1 MPQRAERGQP
11 SAPAVLRGN
20 VAAGL
25 VGFGG
30 FYFRNRV
37 DDLSPRAGTVS
48 LCQTRSC
55 QSSALPRSRVFAT
68 LHQVTNALL
77 SRIELRYLDAGGQ
90 SSVLA
95 LDAHESSAARDGLTI
110 SAHLEHAVGG
120 TIVRASVAN
129 RGADAVRLTSMIFE
143 IATGFASST
152 PARFFKHGYQSW
164 SASGG
169 CDVNASQTHPRDAA
183 HFITRV
189 NHQSETTRPH
199 EFPEAQTSEL
209 FTIVESRDAA
219 ERVLAGFIGAA
230 TSLSTLTVSS
240 PDKIIARAI
249 LDDVTLAP
257 GAHRELDP
265 LLIAAADESA
275 ARLAARWADACGR
288 WMNARVNA
296 PYQRGWCSWYHYFHA
311 ITEDALRANLKSLEA
326 MRSEF
331 PIDVVQLDDGF
342 QSALGDWD
350 TTNAKFPSGLKKISS
365 EIRAA
370 GFKAG
375 IWTAPFLAAR
385 DSRLMSDHP
394 DWFIMHAESGEPV
407 RAGHNANW
415 TASDDKFAYALD
427 PSNPALRTH
436 LRHLFAKL
444 TRDFGYS
451 YLKLDFLY
459 AAASRGRRHDP
470 NLTRGETLR
479 RGLEA
484 IRAGSGDDAFILGCG
499 CPIGQAVGVVDGMR
513 IGPDVSPFW
522 GSTASGAGD
531 PSTVYALDAI
541 IARSFMH
548 RRLWLNDPDCLMLRA
563 RKTRLTADERAALAA
578 TIVASG
584 GMLLISDDMSLL
596 DADAGKLF
604 RALAE
609 IGGEIDSNAMSEPVL
624 ALDLMTTGDIRGLIT
639 QTASGAIAM
648 ILNRGDSAARV
659 QTSDLNSGAGE
670 IAALDLAVDE
680 KFEIFDTIDLPPHS
694 ARILWV
700 KR

>member
-1 MPQRAERGQP
+1 
-11 SAPAVLRGN
+11 
-20 VAAGL
+20 
-25 VGFGG
+25 
-30 FYFRNRV
+30 
-37 DDLSPRAGTVS
+37 
-48 LCQTRSC
+48 
-55 QSSALPRSRVFAT
+55 
-68 LHQVTNALL
+68 VTNALL
-77 SRIELRYLDAGGQ
+77 TRIELRYLDTSGQ
-90 SSVLA
+90 SCALA
-95 LDAHESSAARDGLTI
+95 LDAHESSSVRDGLTI
-110 SAHLEHAVGG
+110 SAHLEHAIGG
-120 TIVRASVAN
+120 TIVRAAIAN
-129 RGADAVRLTSMIFE
+129 RGPDAVRLTSMIFE
-143 IATGFASST
+143 IATGFAPSV

-164 SASGG
+164 SASSG
-169 CDVNASQTHPRDAA
+169 CDVNASQTHPRDTA
-183 HFITRV
+183 HFITRL
-189 NHQSETTRPH
+189 NHQSETTRPA

-230 TSLSTLTVSS
+230 TSLSALTVSS
-240 PDKIIARAI
+240 PEQIIARAI

-265 LLIAAADESA
+265 LFIATADESA
-275 ARLAARWADACGR
+275 ARLAARWADAAGR
-288 WMNARVNA
+288 WMNARVSA
-296 PYQRGWCSWYHYFHA
+296 PFQRGWCSWYHYFHA
-311 ITEDALRANLKSLEA
+311 ITEDALRANIKSLEA

-331 PIDVVQLDDGF
+331 PIDVIQLDDGF

-350 TTNAKFPSGLKKISS
+350 TTNSKFPSDLKKIAG

-394 DWFIMHAESGEPV
+394 DWFIMHPESGEPI

-427 PSNPALRTH
+427 PSNPAFRAH
-436 LRHLFAKL
+436 LRNLFAKL
-444 TRDFGYS
+444 TGDFGYS

-459 AAASRGRRHDP
+459 AAAAPGRRHDP

-479 RGLEA
+479 HGLEA

-522 GSTASGAGD
+522 RSTASGAGD

-541 IARSFMH
+541 VARSFMH

-596 DADAGKLF
+596 DAEAGKLF
-604 RALAE
+604 RTLAE
-609 IGGEIDSNAMSEPVL
+609 IGAEIDSNAMSEPVL

-639 QTASGAIAM
+639 KTAAGAIAM
-648 ILNRGDSAARV
+648 ILNRGDSPARV
-659 QTSDLNSGAGE
+659 QTSDLNLGVGE
-670 IAALDLAVDE
+670 IAALDLAADE
-680 KFEIFDTIDLPPHS
+680 KIEIFDTIDLPPHS
-694 ARILWV
+694 ARILRF

>member
-1 MPQRAERGQP
+1 
-11 SAPAVLRGN
+11 
-20 VAAGL
+20 
-25 VGFGG
+25 
-30 FYFRNRV
+30 
-37 DDLSPRAGTVS
+37 
-48 LCQTRSC
+48 
-55 QSSALPRSRVFAT
+55 
-68 LHQVTNALL
+68 VTSALL
-77 SRIELRYLDAGGQ
+77 SRVELRFLDAA
-90 SSVLA
+90 SHPSTLA
-95 LDAHESSAARDGLTI
+95 LDAPSAARESTASRDGLTL
-110 SAHLEHAVGG
+110 SAHLEQALGG
-120 TIVRASVAN
+120 TIVRATVVN
-129 RGADAVRLTSMIFE
+129 RAADTVRLTSAIFE
-143 IATGFASST
+143 VTTGFEPAA

-169 CDVNASQTHPRDAA
+169 YDVTASQTHPRDTAN
-183 HFITRV
+183 FITRL
-189 NHQSETTRPH
+189 NHQSETTRSP
-199 EFPEAQTSEL
+199 EFAEAQTSEL
-209 FTIVESRDAA
+209 FTIVESHTAP
-219 ERVLAGFIGAA
+219 ERVLAGFVGAA

-240 PDKIIARAI
+240 PKKVVARAI
-249 LDDVTLAP
+249 LDDVNLAP

-265 LLIAAADESA
+265 LFIAALDESA
-275 ARLAARWADACGR
+275 ARMAARWADAAGR

-296 PYQRGWCSWYHYFHA
+296 PFQRGWCSWYHYFHA

-331 PIDVVQLDDGF
+331 PLDVIQLDDGF

-350 TTNAKFPSGLKKISS
+350 TTNSKFPGGLKKIAG

-385 DSRLMSDHP
+385 DSHLMIDHP
-394 DWFIMHAESGEPV
+394 DWFIMHAETGQPV
-407 RAGHNANW
+407 RAGHNPNW
-415 TASDDKFAYALD
+415 TTSDDKFAYALD
-427 PSNPALRTH
+427 ASNPAFRAH
-436 LRHLFAKL
+436 LRHLFTKL

-459 AAASRGRRHDP
+459 AAAAPGRRHDP

-479 RGLEA
+479 HGLEA
-484 IRAGSGDDAFILGCG
+484 IRAGDDAFILGCG
-499 CPIGQAVGVVDGMR
+499 CPLGQAIGVVDGMR

-563 RKTRLTADERAALAA
+563 RETRLTADERAALAA

-596 DADAGKLF
+596 DAEAGKLF
-604 RALAE
+604 RAVAQ
-609 IGGEIDSNAMSEPVL
+609 IAAEIDSNAAREPVL
-624 ALDLMTTGDIRGLIT
+624 ALDLMTTADIRGLISES
-639 QTASGAIAM
+639 ADGAGAIAM
-648 ILNRGDSAARV
+648 LLNRGDSPARV
-659 QTSDLNSGAGE
+659 QTSDLKLDAGE
-670 IAALDLAVDE
+670 IVALDLAFDE
-680 KFEIFDTIDLPPHS
+680 KIEIFDTIDLPPHA
-694 ARILWV
+694 ARIIRL

>member
-1 MPQRAERGQP
+1 M
-11 SAPAVLRGN
+11 
-20 VAAGL
+20 
-25 VGFGG
+25 
-30 FYFRNRV
+30 
-37 DDLSPRAGTVS
+37 
-48 LCQTRSC
+48 
-55 QSSALPRSRVFAT
+55 
-68 LHQVTNALL
+68 TNALL
-77 SRIELRYLDAGGQ
+77 KGIELRYLDASGQ
-90 SSVLA
+90 SRALA
-95 LDAHESSAARDGLTI
+95 LDADESSSVRDGLTI
-110 SAHLEHAVGG
+110 SAHLEHAIGG
-120 TIVRASVAN
+120 TIVRASVVN
-129 RGADAVRLTSMIFE
+129 RGANAIRLTSMIFE
-143 IATGFASST
+143 IATGFAPSA

-169 CDVNASQTHPRDAA
+169 HDVGASQTHPRDTA

-189 NHQSETTRPH
+189 NHQSETTRPP

-209 FTIVESRDAA
+209 FTIVDSRDAS
-219 ERVLAGFIGAA
+219 ERVLAGFIGAT
-230 TSLSTLTVSS
+230 TSFSTLTVSS
-240 PDKIIARAI
+240 PEKIIARAI

-265 LLIAAADESA
+265 LFIAAADESA
-275 ARLAARWADACGR
+275 ARLAARWADATGR
-288 WMNARVNA
+288 WMNARVGA
-296 PYQRGWCSWYHYFHA
+296 PFQRGWCSWYHYFHA
-311 ITEDALRANLKSLEA
+311 ITEDALRANIKSLEA

-331 PIDVVQLDDGF
+331 PIDVIQLDDGF

-350 TTNAKFPSGLKKISS
+350 TTNEKFPSGLKKIAG

-375 IWTAPFLAAR
+375 VWTAPFLAAR

-394 DWFIMHAESGEPV
+394 DWFIMRAESGEPV
-407 RAGHNANW
+407 RAGHNPNW
-415 TASDDKFAYALD
+415 TTSDDKFAYALD
-427 PSNPALRTH
+427 SSNPAFRAH

-459 AAASRGRRHDP
+459 AAAAPGRRHDP

-479 RGLEA
+479 LGLEA
-484 IRAGSGDDAFILGCG
+484 IRAGAGDDSFILGCG
-499 CPIGQAVGVVDGMR
+499 CPIGQAVGVVNGMR

-541 IARSFMH
+541 VARSFMH

-596 DADAGKLF
+596 DAEAGKLF
-604 RALAE
+604 RTLAE
-609 IGGEIDSNAMSEPVL
+609 ISAKIDSNAMSEPVL

-639 QTASGAIAM
+639 ETPAGAIAM
-648 ILNRGDSAARV
+648 ILNRGDSSARV
-659 QTSDLNSGAGE
+659 QTSDLNLGAGE
-670 IAALDLAVDE
+670 IAALDLAFDE
-680 KFEIFDTIDLPPHS
+680 KIEIFDTIDLPPHS
-694 ARILWV
+694 ARILRI

>member
-1 MPQRAERGQP
+1 
-11 SAPAVLRGN
+11 
-20 VAAGL
+20 
-25 VGFGG
+25 
-30 FYFRNRV
+30 
-37 DDLSPRAGTVS
+37 
-48 LCQTRSC
+48 
-55 QSSALPRSRVFAT
+55 LPRSLLFAT
-68 LHQVTNALL
+68 LTGVTNALL
-77 SRIELRYLDAGGQ
+77 SRIELRFIDAAGTARSLQLNAPSGT
-90 SSVLA
+90 
-95 LDAHESSAARDGLTI
+95 HESSAKSDSLMI
-110 SAHLEHAVGG
+110 SAHIERALGG
-120 TIVRASVAN
+120 AIVRATVAN
-129 RGADAVRLTSMIFE
+129 RGAEAVRLTSAIFE
-143 IATGFASST
+143 VATGFEPSA

-169 CDVNASQTHPRDAA
+169 HDVSASRTHPRDAA

-189 NHQSETTRPH
+189 NHQSETTRPP
-199 EFPEAQTSEL
+199 EFPEAWTSEL
-209 FTIVESRDAA
+209 FTIVESGPAA
-219 ERVLAGFIGAA
+219 GRVMAGFIGAA
-230 TSLSTLTVSS
+230 TSLSALTVPS
-240 PDKIIARAI
+240 PEKIIARAI

-265 LLIAAADESA
+265 LFIAAADESA
-275 ARLAARWADACGR
+275 ARMAARWADATGR
-288 WMNARVNA
+288 WMNARVSA
-296 PYQRGWCSWYHYFHA
+296 PFQRGWCSWYHYFHA

-331 PIDVVQLDDGF
+331 PLDVVQLDDGF

-350 TTNAKFPSGLKKISS
+350 TTNAKFPGGLKKIAG

-375 IWTAPFLAAR
+375 VWTAPFLAAR
-385 DSRLMSDHP
+385 DSRLMIDHP
-394 DWFIMHAESGEPV
+394 DWFITRAETDDPV
-407 RAGHNANW
+407 RAGHNPNW
-415 TASDDKFAYALD
+415 TSSDDKFAYALD
-427 PSNPALRTH
+427 PSNPAFLAH

-459 AAASRGRRHDP
+459 AAAAPGRRHDP

-484 IRAGSGDDAFILGCG
+484 IRAGAGDDAFILGCG
-499 CPIGQAVGVVDGMR
+499 CPLGQAVGVVDGMR

-596 DADAGKLF
+596 DAEAGKLF
-604 RALAE
+604 RAVAQIAE
-609 IGGEIDSNAMSEPVL
+609 EIDSNATREPVL
-624 ALDLMTTGDIRGLIT
+624 ALDLMSAGDVRGLI
-639 QTASGAIAM
+639 AENPDGSGAIAM
-648 ILNRGDSAARV
+648 LLNRGDTPARV
-659 QTSDLNSGAGE
+659 QASDLKLNASE
-670 IAALDLAVDE
+670 IIALDLAVDE
-680 KFEIFDTIDLPPHS
+680 KIEIFDTIDLPPHS
-694 ARILWV
+694 ARIL
-700 KR
+700 RIRR

>member
-1 MPQRAERGQP
+1 VR
-11 SAPAVLRGN
+11 
-20 VAAGL
+20 
-25 VGFGG
+25 
-30 FYFRNRV
+30 
-37 DDLSPRAGTVS
+37 
-48 LCQTRSC
+48 
-55 QSSALPRSRVFAT
+55 
-68 LHQVTNALL
+68 NALL
-77 SRIELRYLDAGGQ
+77 SRIELRYLDARGQ
-90 SSVLA
+90 ACALA
-95 LDAHESSAARDGLTI
+95 LDAHESSSVHDGLAI
-110 SAHLEHAVGG
+110 SAHLERAIGG
-120 TIVRASVAN
+120 TIVRARIEN
-129 RGADAVRLTSMIFE
+129 RGAGPVLLTSTIFE
-143 IATGFASST
+143 ITTGFASSA

-169 CDVNASQTHPRDAA
+169 CDINASQTHPRDTA

-189 NHQSETTRPH
+189 NHQSETTRPP

-209 FTIVESRDAA
+209 FTVLESRGVA

-240 PDKIIARAI
+240 PEKIVARAI

-265 LLIAAADESA
+265 LFIATADESA
-275 ARLAARWADACGR
+275 ARLSARWADAAGR
-288 WMNARVNA
+288 WMNARVGS
-296 PYQRGWCSWYHYFHA
+296 PFQRGWCSWYHYFHA

-331 PIDVVQLDDGF
+331 PIDVVQIDDGF

-350 TTNAKFPSGLKKISS
+350 TTNSKFPSGLKKIAG

-375 IWTAPFLAAR
+375 LWTAPFLAAR

-394 DWFIMHAESGEPV
+394 DWFIMQAESGEPV

-427 PSNPALRTH
+427 PSNPAFRAH

-459 AAASRGRRHDP
+459 AAAAPGRRHDP

-479 RGLEA
+479 HGLEA
-484 IRAGSGDDAFILGCG
+484 IRAGSGDAFILGCG

-513 IGPDVSPFW
+513 VGPDVSPFW

-541 IARSFMH
+541 VARSFMH

-578 TIVASG
+578 VIVSSG
-584 GMLLISDDMSLL
+584 GMLLISDDMGLL
-596 DADAGKLF
+596 DAEAGKLF
-604 RALAE
+604 RTLAE
-609 IGGEIDSNAMSEPVL
+609 IGAKIDSNAMSEPVL

-639 QTASGAIAM
+639 KTAAGAIAM
-648 ILNRGDSAARV
+648 ILNRGDSPVRV
-659 QTSDLNSGAGE
+659 QTSDLDLSAGE
-670 IAALDLAVDE
+670 ITARDLALDE
-680 KFEIFDTIDLPPHS
+680 KIEIFDTIDLPPHS
-694 ARILWV
+694 ARIL
-700 KR
+700 RITR